1 MDDASPSVSGDDH
14 RDHEARELGG
24 PGGNTAMENPVDD
37 NSIVDAES
45 DLPASHD
52 AEAVEQPTTPLYDV
66 ASERVFDDQ
75 SGAADVYSSRVRKVV
90 KGMGML
96 LALVVAGG
104 IAVGAFVDVAYIGLM
119 PGSARDTEPLLAVEG
134 IDEFPSDGTFLFTTV
149 QMRQRP
155 NVWEYLWLRA
165 DRDVEVVPEELILN
179 GRTPEENRSQNLEF
193 MDQSKEIA
201 VAVALERLGY
211 DAVQSDSVIVVN
223 TTEGDPADG
232 LLMPQDL
239 IVAIDGVS
247 IPSTNMLREVL
258 AGYEPGDE
266 IKMEVR
272 RAAEDQAEVVP
283 LVLGEHPE
291 IPGGSFIGITPVDN
305 LMFNETFDF
314 DVEIDSGS
322 VGGPSAGLAFTLAV
336 LDQLTEGEL
345 TGGADVAVT
354 GTIDVIGNVGSVGG
368 VVQKTAAVRDMGA
381 DVFLVPADLGGVSL
395 EDLEDRAGDDL
406 RIMPVA
412 TIEEALAALEE
423 IGGNVGAVDEFAASL
438 QGDGETGQ

>member
-1 MDDASPSVSGDDH
+1 
-14 RDHEARELGG
+14 
-24 PGGNTAMENPVDD
+24 MENPAEGNPAD
-37 NSIVDAES
+37 NMTEVYDHVS
-45 DLPASHD
+45 DS
-52 AEAVEQPTTPLYDV
+52 
-66 ASERVFDDQ
+66 
-75 SGAADVYSSRVRKVV
+75 SGAADVYSSRVRRMVRNMAV
-90 KGMGML
+90 LLVAL
-96 LALVVAGG
+96 LAVGV
-104 IAVGAFVDVAYIGLM
+104 AVGAFVKVPYIGLM

-155 NVWEYLWLRA
+155 NFWEWLWLRA

-193 MDQSKEIA
+193 MDQSKEVA
-201 VAVALERLGY
+201 VAVALEKLGY
-211 DAVQSDSVIVVN
+211 DAVQSDAVIVVN

-239 IVAIDGVS
+239 IVAIDGVG
-247 IPSTNMLREVL
+247 IPSTNTLREVL
-258 AGYEPGDE
+258 SGYAPGDE
-266 IKMEVR
+266 IEMEVR
-272 RAAEDQAEVVP
+272 RHGEEQAEVVS

-305 LMFNETFDF
+305 LLFNEGFEF
-314 DVEIDSGS
+314 NVEIDSGS

-368 VVQKTAAVRDMGA
+368 VLQKTAAVRDMGA
-381 DVFLVPADLGGVSL
+381 DVFLVPADLGSISL
-395 EDLEDRAGDDL
+395 EDLEDRAGDKL
-406 RIMPVA
+406 KIVPVA
-412 TIEEALAALEE
+412 TIEDALIALEE
-423 IGGNVGAVDEFAASL
+423 IGGNVGAVDEFAASV
-438 QGDGETGQ
+438 QEDGRDGQ

>member
-1 MDDASPSVSGDDH
+1 
-14 RDHEARELGG
+14 
-24 PGGNTAMENPVDD
+24 MENPIDG
-37 NSIVDAES
+37 NGIEEDAVNEYAANE
-45 DLPASHD
+45 LA
-52 AEAVEQPTTPLYDV
+52 AEETAAATTPLFDA
-66 ASERVFDDQ
+66 ASEPVFDE
-75 SGAADVYSSRVRKVV
+75 GAGPAEAYGRRVRTIVRGV
-90 KGMGML
+90 GLL
-96 LALVVAGG
+96 LALVLAGG
-104 IAVGAFVDVAYIGLM
+104 VAVGVFVDVPYIGLM
-119 PGSARDTEPLLAVEG
+119 PGSARDTEPLLAVDG
-134 IDEFPSDGTFLFTTV
+134 IEEFPSDGTFLFTTV

-165 DRDVEVVPEELILN
+165 DRDVEIVPEELILN

-211 DAVQSDSVIVVN
+211 DAVQSDAVIVVN

-232 LLMPQDL
+232 LLAPQDL
-239 IVAIDGVS
+239 IVAIDGVP
-247 IPSTNMLREVL
+247 IPSTNTLREVL
-258 AGYEPGDE
+258 SGYGPGDE
-266 IKMEVR
+266 IEIEIR
-272 RAAEDQAEVVP
+272 RIGEEQVEVVP

-291 IPGGSFIGITPVDN
+291 IPGGGFIGITPVDN

-354 GTIDVIGNVGSVGG
+354 GTIDVVGNVGSVGG

-381 DVFLVPADLGGVSL
+381 DVFLVPADLGAVTL

-412 TIEEALAALEE
+412 TIEEALDALEE
-423 IGGNVGAVDEFAASL
+423 IGGNVGVVDEFAAAL
-438 QGDGETGQ
+438 QDGVETGQ